1 MTQLTQREMFEQKV
15 DMYYHKLSEMID
27 AQKIL
32 DKACLAQILNDH
44 KDKKPE
50 DVMAFL
56 RKAQLVGADPR
67 LNEIYLIGYGGRTS
81 VIYNYQFIM
90 NKAARSANIK
100 AIQCICEK
108 ESTYDPVAEADTID
122 LIATAKTTIDGI
134 EYIAKA
140 EFKEFYNQRNPTWKS
155 YTKSMLEKCAIV
167 KLCRRIPNTGISDMQ
182 IAEENPIYIQ
192 ENNADDKEK
201 ANQLTDKFSDAISE

>member
-1 MTQLTQREMFEQKV
+1 MTEVTQKQQFENKI
-15 DMYYHKLSEMID
+15 DLYHNKLSEMTD
-27 AQKIL
+27 AQKYL
-32 DKACLAQILNDH
+32 DKACLAQILFDH
-44 KDKKPE
+44 RDKK
-50 DVMAFL
+50 DIDIMAFL

-90 NKAARSANIK
+90 NKAAKYADIK

-108 ESTYDPVAEADTID
+108 ESVYDPIEKEDIVD
-122 LIATAKTTIDGI
+122 LVATAKTIIDGI
-134 EYIAKA
+134 EYVAKA
-140 EFKEFYNQRNPTWKS
+140 EFNEFYNSRNPTWKS

-192 ENNADDKEK
+192 ENDKEDKDK
-201 ANQLTDKFSDAISE
+201 ANLLTEKFSN